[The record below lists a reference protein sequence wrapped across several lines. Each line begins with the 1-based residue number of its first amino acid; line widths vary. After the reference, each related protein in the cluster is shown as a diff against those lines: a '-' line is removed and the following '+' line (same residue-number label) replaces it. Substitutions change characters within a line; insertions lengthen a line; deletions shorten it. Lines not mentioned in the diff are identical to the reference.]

1 MTSEPLRVA
10 DIMSQDIR
18 TLGRNDKLS
27 IADDIMKQGR
37 IRHMPV
43 VDADGIVCGVLSQR
57 DLFRGVLLRSLGYG
71 SRLEDKLL
79 DSHPVKE
86 AMAEGLHT
94 ATPDMLATE
103 AARIMM
109 ENKVG
114 CLPVLEDDKL
124 VGIVTESDFVKLIA
138 EDQDS
143 RP

>member
-1 MTSEPLRVA
+1 MTSEPLSVA
-10 DIMSQDIR
+10 DIMSRDVN

-43 VDADGIVCGVLSQR
+43 LDADGVVCGVLSQR

-79 DSHPVKE
+79 NSHPVKE

-94 ATPDMLATE
+94 ATPDMPAKE
-103 AARIMM
+103 AARVMM
-109 ENKVG
+109 ENKIG
-114 CLPVLEDDKL
+114 CLPVLEGDKL
-124 VGIVTESDFVKLIA
+124 VGIVTESDFVNLFA
-138 EDQDS
+138 AGPDQGV
-143 RP
+143 

>member
-1 MTSEPLRVA
+1 MTSEPLRVV

-43 VDADGIVCGVLSQR
+43 VDADGLVCGVLSQR

-86 AMAEGLHT
+86 AMGEDLHT

-124 VGIVTESDFVKLIA
+124 VGIVTESDFVKLFA
-138 EDQDS
+138 EDQS
-143 RP
+143 ARP

>member
-1 MTSEPLRVA
+1 MNSEPLRVA
-10 DIMSQDIR
+10 DIMSRDVN

-37 IRHMPV
+37 IRHIPV
-43 VDADGIVCGVLSQR
+43 VDADGMVCGVLSQR

-94 ATPDMLATE
+94 ATPDMLAKE
-103 AARIMM
+103 AAGVMM
-109 ENKVG
+109 QNKIG
-114 CLPVLEDDKL
+114 CLPVIEVNKL
-124 VGIVTESDFVKLIA
+124 VGIVTESDFVNLFAKGP
-138 EDQDS
+138 DQGV
-143 RP
+143 